1 MVCSG
6 RNMSQPVMALDQQS
20 KAVLNVQAVAD
31 VFHQAFLM
39 PFNTELIG
47 GADEPNYRPSDS
59 QNGRNRLFYRQDYL
73 SSALHEIAHWC
84 IAGSERLQREDFG
97 YWYHPDGRSP
107 EQQHIFEAAELKP
120 QALEWIFSMA
130 CGHPFGISVD
140 NLEGTGASGSSFKQD
155 VVNQALAWCDKDVLP
170 TRAGYFL
177 SQLSDRFGVV
187 QGTQTGALNRA
198 HYQLSKLA

>member
-1 MVCSG
+1 MVWSG
-6 RNMSQPVMALDQQS
+6 RNMSQPVMALDQRS
-20 KAVLNVQAVAD
+20 KAVLNVQIVAD

-47 GADEPNYRPSDS
+47 GADEPIYRPADS
-59 QNGRNRLFYRQDYL
+59 QIGRNRLFYRQDYL

-84 IAGSERLQREDFG
+84 IAGPERLKWEDFG

-107 EQQHIFEAAELKP
+107 AQQHIFEAAEVKP

-140 NLEGTGASGSSFKQD
+140 NLEGTGVSSSSFKQA
-155 VVNQALAWCDKDVLP
+155 VVNQALAWCDKDALP
-170 TRAGYFL
+170 TRAECFL
-177 SQLSDRFGVV
+177 PQLSDRFGVL
-187 QGTQTGALNRA
+187 QGTQAGALNRA
-198 HYQLSKLA
+198 HYQLSKLG